1 MSAPLRRRDPLPID
15 QHAAESLRFIRR
27 TMEQAGSFTAVPGW
41 GGVFMGLS
49 ALAAAALAARAET
62 PQTWLVTWLIG
73 AGVALAIG
81 VASILTK
88 ARASARPEASGL
100 LSGPARKFALA
111 FAPPLAVGALLTLPL
126 YSAELVALLP
136 GVWLLLYG
144 TAVTAGGAYS
154 VRAIPVM
161 GAGFLL
167 LGAVALFAPP
177 TWGDA
182 LMAAGFGGLHIV
194 FGFYIARRH
203 GG

>member
-1 MSAPLRRRDPLPID
+1 MNAPLRGREPVPID
-15 QHAAESLRFIRR
+15 RHAAESLRFIRR

-41 GGVFMGLS
+41 GGVFMGAS

-62 PQTWLVTWLIG
+62 PQAWLLTWLVG
-73 AGVALAIG
+73 AAVALAIG

-88 ARASARPEASGL
+88 ARASGASL

-126 YSAELVALLP
+126 YQAGLSALLP

-161 GAGFLL
+161 GAGFLA
-167 LGAVALFAPP
+167 LGATALFAPAA
-177 TWGDA
+177 WGDA

>member
-1 MSAPLRRRDPLPID
+1 MNAPLRGRDPVPID
-15 QHAAESLRFIRR
+15 RHAAESLRFIRR

-41 GGVFMGLS
+41 GGVFMGAS
-49 ALAAAALAARAET
+49 ALGAAALAARAET
-62 PQTWLVTWLIG
+62 PQTWLLTWLLG
-73 AGVALAIG
+73 AAVALAIG

-88 ARASARPEASGL
+88 ARASSVSL

-111 FAPPLAVGALLTLPL
+111 FAPPLAAGALLTLPL
-126 YSAELVALLP
+126 YRAGLSALLP

-161 GAGFLL
+161 GAGFLA
-167 LGAVALFAPP
+167 LGATALFAPAA
-177 TWGDA
+177 WGDA

>member
-1 MSAPLRRRDPLPID
+1 MAAPRRHPIPFD

-49 ALAAAALAARAET
+49 ALAAAALAGQAET
-62 PQTWLVTWLIG
+62 PRAWLITWLIG

-88 ARASARPEASGL
+88 ARASGVSL
-100 LSGPARKFALA
+100 LTGPARKFALA

-126 YSAELVALLP
+126 YQAGLISLLP
-136 GVWLLLYG
+136 GIWLLLYG

-167 LGAVALFAPP
+167 LGATALFAPAA
-177 TWGDA
+177 WGDA
-182 LMAAGFGGLHIV
+182 LMAAGFGGLHIL

>member
-1 MSAPLRRRDPLPID
+1 MNAPLRGREPVPID
-15 QHAAESLRFIRR
+15 RHAAESLRFIRR

-41 GGVFMGLS
+41 GGVFMGVS
-49 ALAAAALAARAET
+49 ALGAAALAAQAGST
-62 PQTWLVTWLIG
+62 QAWLTTWLIG

-88 ARASARPEASGL
+88 ARASGTSL

-126 YSAELVALLP
+126 YRAGLSSLLP

-167 LGAVALFAPP
+167 LGAVALFALPA
-177 TWGDA
+177 WGDA
-182 LMAAGFGGLHIV
+182 LMAAGFGGLHIG

>member
-1 MSAPLRRRDPLPID
+1 MNAPLRRRDPVPID

-62 PQTWLVTWLIG
+62 PQAWLLTWLAG

-88 ARASARPEASGL
+88 ARASGASL

-126 YSAELVALLP
+126 YRADLIALLP

-167 LGAVALFAPP
+167 LGAVALFAPS
-177 TWGDA
+177 TWGDP

>member
-1 MSAPLRRRDPLPID
+1 MNAPLRGRDPVPID
-15 QHAAESLRFIRR
+15 RHAAESLRFIRR

-41 GGVFMGLS
+41 GGVFMGVS
-49 ALAAAALAARAET
+49 ALGAAALAAQAGST
-62 PQTWLVTWLIG
+62 QAWLTTWLIG

-88 ARASARPEASGL
+88 ARASGTSL

-126 YSAELVALLP
+126 YRAGLSSLLP

-167 LGAVALFAPP
+167 LGAVALFALPA
-177 TWGDA
+177 WGDA
-182 LMAAGFGGLHIV
+182 LMAAGFGGLHIG

>member
-1 MSAPLRRRDPLPID
+1 MNAPLRRQPIPID

-49 ALAAAALAARAET
+49 ALAAAAFAGQAET
-62 PQTWLVTWLIG
+62 PRAWLLTWLAG

-81 VASILTK
+81 IASILTK
-88 ARASARPEASGL
+88 ARASGASL
-100 LSGPARKFALA
+100 LSGPARKFTLA

-126 YSAELVALLP
+126 YRADLSALLP
-136 GVWLLLYG
+136 GIWLLLYG

-167 LGAVALFAPP
+167 LGGAALFAPA
-177 TWGDA
+177 WGDA
-182 LMAAGFGGLHIV
+182 LMAAGFGGLHIL

>member
-1 MSAPLRRRDPLPID
+1 MTAPLRGREPVPID
-15 QHAAESLRFIRR
+15 RHAAESLRFIRR

-41 GGVFMGLS
+41 GGVFMGVS
-49 ALAAAALAARAET
+49 ALGAAALAAQAET
-62 PQTWLVTWLIG
+62 REGWLATWLIG

-88 ARASARPEASGL
+88 ARASGASL
-100 LSGPARKFALA
+100 RSGPARKFALA

-126 YSAELVALLP
+126 YRAELGALLP

-167 LGAVALFAPP
+167 LGAVALFAPAA
-177 TWGDA
+177 WGDA

>member
-1 MSAPLRRRDPLPID
+1 MNAPLRRRDPLPID

-41 GGVFMGLS
+41 GGVFMGVS
-49 ALAAAALAARAET
+49 ALAAALLAGQAET
-62 PQTWLVTWLIG
+62 PRAWLLTWLIG

-88 ARASARPEASGL
+88 ARAAGVSL
-100 LSGPARKFALA
+100 FSGPARKFTLA
-111 FAPPLAVGALLTLPL
+111 FAPPLSAGALLTFAL
-126 YSAELVALLP
+126 YRADLITLLP

-167 LGAVALFAPP
+167 LGAVALFAPAA
-177 TWGDA
+177 WGDT
-182 LMAAGFGGLHIV
+182 LMAAGFGGLHIL